1 MTASTG
7 GLDATATARH
17 LEDEED
23 EEDEEEEEAEEAK
36 EEEVVHYD

>member
-17 LEDEED
+17 LEDEQD
-23 EEDEEEEEAEEAK
+23 DEEEEAEEAK

>member
-17 LEDEED
+17 LEDEQD
-23 EEDEEEEEAEEAK
+23 EEEEEEEAEEAK